1 MSKTIKVIVIDGAE
15 EAREIITPQ
24 SGGNQYDGTAADEM
38 VVAGDADDR
47 IHGGGGDDIIFGGAG
62 NDVLHGDAGDDIVS
76 GGSGNDALRGGDGAD
91 WLRGQDGNDHL
102 YGDAGDDTLD
112 GGAGNDMLDGG
123 SGNDTYLFGI
133 GSGQDIISAFEDRA
147 GKRDVIQL
155 GAGIT
160 VADIVLSR
168 EWQSLQLS
176 IKGSTDSL
184 RVNDYF
190 YGDAS
195 HGCQAE
201 QIRFADGTI
210 WDVEMVRQMVTTG
223 TAGDD
228 VLYGYAGADTL
239 AGLAGNDMLDG
250 KGRQ

>member
-176 IKGSTDSL
+176 RMPRSTSIS
-184 RVNDYF
+184 RPRCCCAIRIAA
-190 YGDAS
+190 AS
-195 HGCQAE
+195 TPRMRLFSQ
-201 QIRFADGTI
+201 
-210 WDVEMVRQMVTTG
+210 
-223 TAGDD
+223 
-228 VLYGYAGADTL
+228 
-239 AGLAGNDMLDG
+239 
-250 KGRQ
+250 